1 MDSEK
6 TWEQVNEILRVLK
19 IGCQFLDF
27 PADVKLR
34 QHLVAGLED
43 GDAVDREGPPVD
55 AASAKL
61 LSDASSKDGQQK

>member
-27 PADVKLR
+27 PADAKLR
-34 QHLVAGLED
+34 QHL
-43 GDAVDREGPPVD
+43 
-55 AASAKL
+55 
-61 LSDASSKDGQQK
+61 LSDIVARLENDDALDV

>member
-27 PADVKLR
+27 PADAKLR
-34 QHLVAGLED
+34 QYLVAGLED
-43 GDAVDREGPPVD
+43 GGALDREGPQED
-55 AASAKL
+55 ADPNKL
-61 LSDASSKDGQQK
+61 LSDASSKDG

>member
-27 PADVKLR
+27 PADAKLR
-34 QHLVAGLED
+34 QYLVAGLEN
-43 GDAVDREGPPVD
+43 GDALDREGPPED
-55 AASAKL
+55 AAPKKL